1 MKIERIWPASGLILA
16 LTLGMTPVTQ
26 VTQPAAEVA
35 AVRNAIKNG
44 LAKPG
49 SSIKPGD
56 VTVTAVKFEGP
67 FATATVAVAKLDSP
81 IVFLKKSGGKWTLIF
96 TGGGTA
102 PGDCKDMGFPHNSK
116 MCRD

>member
-1 MKIERIWPASGLILA
+1 MTIGRIWPGSRLILWLA
-16 LTLGMTPVTQ
+16 LAMMPVAA
-26 VTQPAAEVA
+26 VAQPAAEVA
-35 AVRNAIKNG
+35 AVRDAIRSG

-49 SSIKPGD
+49 SSIKPGN
-56 VTVTAVKFEGP
+56 VTVTDVKFEGA
-67 FATATVAVAKLDSP
+67 FATATVAVANLDSP
-81 IVFLKKSGGKWTLIF
+81 TVFLKKLGGRWKLIF